1 MRRLAAIGA
10 LFFFAVIARPAQ
22 SQVIERP
29 VAFDTGGLVTVM
41 TPFIAAQAGLRPP
54 WWPVSG
60 EFSEARMFTTND
72 STFVLA
78 VTRRTGVVERYS
90 ITALDRDAIRATVS
104 KLPREVLARRGGDA
118 RNAFIRGQTILGL
131 LLYAPAFSAAI
142 SEQNAGIAAGYLV
155 VAGGTFF
162 AASEISRRMSITR
175 AQTDLAFNMGH
186 NIGFAGSALMY
197 LFGANDRAQAA
208 GAFVGGLSGVA
219 LGLGIGRG
227 MSESDANGAA
237 FGSDVGAL
245 IGLGIALALRGESSC
260 QFAPQ
265 TQSPVCKGPR
275 LSDKAVTAIALGS
288 GLIGYPLGL
297 LYPRNAVYNVT
308 PGDIQTLWPSIG
320 VGVLTG
326 AALLKDSPSEGA
338 VAAVL
343 TTGGILGIVLG
354 DRLFVRP
361 SDHSRADGGR
371 VTLGAFAGGLM
382 GAGVAALTNTSDP
395 NTHLVFGLA
404 AAGMLAGSIA
414 ADRYVQPDPDARNPR
429 LRVTFNPASIALIA
443 ARASGNHSLINV
455 RF

>member
-1 MRRLAAIGA
+1 
-10 LFFFAVIARPAQ
+10 
-22 SQVIERP
+22 
-29 VAFDTGGLVTVM
+29 
-41 TPFIAAQAGLRPP
+41 
-54 WWPVSG
+54 
-60 EFSEARMFTTND
+60 MFTAND

-78 VTRRTGVVERYS
+78 VTRRTGVVERYN

-131 LLYAPAFSAAI
+131 LFYAPAFAGAI
-142 SEQNAGIAAGYLV
+142 SNNDAGVTAGYLV

-162 AASEISRRMSITR
+162 AASEISRRMSISR

-186 NIGFAGSALMY
+186 NILFAGSTLVY
-197 LFGANDRAQAA
+197 LLNGDTRAQAG
-208 GAFVGGLSGVA
+208 GAFVGGLTGVA
-219 LGLGIGRG
+219 LGLKIARG
-227 MSESDANGAA
+227 MSEADAIGSG

-245 IGLGIALALRGESSC
+245 IGFGTAIALKGESSC
-260 QFAPQ
+260 SFDA
-265 TQSPVCKGPR
+265 TTLTSSCTEGR
-275 LSDKAVTAIALGS
+275 FGDKAVAAITLAS
-288 GLIGYPLGL
+288 GLIGYPLGV

-326 AALLKDSPSEGA
+326 AAFLPDSPKQGT

-343 TTGGILGIVLG
+343 TGSGVLGIILG

-361 SDHSRADGGR
+361 SDHTRAEGGR

-382 GAGVAALTNTSDP
+382 GAGVAALTNTDHP
-395 NTHLVFGLA
+395 NPHLVFGLG
-404 AAGMLAGSIA
+404 AAGALAGSIV
-414 ADRYVQPDPDARNPR
+414 ADRYIQPDPDARNPR

>member
-1 MRRLAAIGA
+1 
-10 LFFFAVIARPAQ
+10 
-22 SQVIERP
+22 
-29 VAFDTGGLVTVM
+29 
-41 TPFIAAQAGLRPP
+41 
-54 WWPVSG
+54 
-60 EFSEARMFTTND
+60 MFTSND

-118 RNAFIRGQTILGL
+118 RNAFIRGQSLLGL
-131 LLYAPAFSAAI
+131 LFYAPAFSAAI
-142 SEQNAGIAAGYLV
+142 SEQDAGIAAGYLV

-162 AASEISRRMSITR
+162 AASEISRRMSISR

-186 NIGFAGSALMY
+186 NILFAGSTIVY
-197 LFGANDRAQAA
+197 LLNGSSRAQAA
-208 GAFVGGLSGVA
+208 GAFVGGLGGVG
-219 LGLGIGRG
+219 LGLRIAKG
-227 MSESDANGAA
+227 MSESDALGAG

-245 IGLGIALALRGESSC
+245 IGFG
-260 QFAPQ
+260 
-265 TQSPVCKGPR
+265 
-275 LSDKAVTAIALGS
+275 TAIALKGESTCSFNSSTGSTSCSKEHFGDKTVAAITLGS

-297 LYPRNAVYNVT
+297 LYPRNAVYYVT

-320 VGVLTG
+320 VGVLTASALLPDSPKQRTVA
-326 AALLKDSPSEGA
+326 AALTA
-338 VAAVL
+338 
-343 TTGGILGIVLG
+343 GGILGIVLG
-354 DRLFVRP
+354 DRIFVRA

-382 GAGVAALTNTSDP
+382 GAGIAALTNTSDP
-395 NTHLVFGLA
+395 NPHLVFGLA
-404 AAGMLAGSIA
+404 AAGMLAGSIV